1 MGIKNL
7 KVPQPEFSD
16 WLIRKRQE
24 LNLSPACLQQK
35 LDGRLCERTLKYLE
49 DGKKDAFSEYTL
61 NIVAQGLE
69 MSYPELLSQID
80 ALKSNSLPNHFLAKN
95 AGARGLAL
103 VSLTLVFAALL
114 FFVLLKPVL
123 SNKENRLETD
133 EIVLDN
139 GKRLQN
145 VFIHTDYPQMI
156 VAYDEQGNILWQKN
170 LKTKVRK
177 VEVYDIDQDG
187 SNEVIAAT
195 YRSGSA
201 DWGERPGR
209 LFVWNEQGEQ
219 ITAYNLWKPSI
230 YPAHEP
236 EINIGDFQITDLE
249 KDGKL
254 DIVVS
259 TAGVEYYPSR
269 LAILHFQDSTF
280 TEVKTYW
287 HPGYLTNLLIEDFND
302 DGFPDIFCTAANNDF
317 KRVPAFKTR
326 EAHLRSMFLLD
337 GRSIYGQA
345 PPYLGNA
352 PQGSQIWYRYITA
365 PEGKKTTTNVAVR
378 VMGEGEK
385 EIHVKLVDSCFFY
398 FNYAGDIVGRFSGDE
413 CRDESEVHLVSNEK
427 TW

>member
-1 MGIKNL
+1 MGVKNL

-24 LNLSPACLQQK
+24 LNFSPAGLREK
-35 LDGRLCERTLKYLE
+35 LDGRLSERTLKYLE
-49 DGKKDAFSEYTL
+49 DGKKDAFSEYTM
-61 NIVAQGLE
+61 NVVAQGLD

-80 ALKSNSLPNHFLAKN
+80 ALKSNRLPNRVLAKN
-95 AGARGLAL
+95 AGARRLAL

-114 FFVLLKPVL
+114 FFVLLKPVP

-133 EIVLDN
+133 EIVSDI

-145 VFIHTDYPQMI
+145 VLIHPDYPQMI

-170 LKTKVRK
+170 LKTKVIK
-177 VEVYDIDQDG
+177 VKLYDIDQDG
-187 SNEVIAAT
+187 SKEVIAAT
-195 YRSGSA
+195 YRSGST
-201 DWGERPGR
+201 DWGERPGW

-219 ITAYNLWKPSI
+219 ITAYNLWKSSI

-236 EINIGDFQITDLE
+236 EINIGDFQFTDLE
-249 KDGKL
+249 KDGEL

-280 TEVKTYW
+280 TEVKSYW
-287 HPGYLTNLLIEDFND
+287 HPGYLSRLLIEDFNN

-317 KRVPAFKTR
+317 KRVPQFRTSK
-326 EAHLRSMFLLD
+326 AHLPSMFLLD

-352 PQGSQIWYRYITA
+352 PQGSQVWYRYITV
-365 PEGKKTTTNVAVR
+365 PGGGKTPSPVSLR

-385 EIHVKLVDSCFFY
+385 EIHVKLEDACFFY
-398 FNYAGDIVGRFSGDE
+398 FNYAGDIVGRFSGDD
-413 CRDESEVHLVSNEK
+413 CRGETEVHLVSNVK